1 MQTHDE
7 AIAAMS
13 DVGKWQNAN
22 CETCGGPVRWRWT
35 NLRAVADTGDERVA
49 GKEIEHIKH
58 RLPYC
63 KPLGETEIHIWTQ
76 GDPAAGIDG
85 NSAMLCIDLDMTRED
100 REAFRRRLAEFF
112 AETWDMGGVR
122 VMFEEEA
129 YEAGPEEQV

>member
-49 GKEIEHIKH
+49 GKEVEHTS
-58 RLPYC
+58 
-63 KPLGETEIHIWTQ
+63 TEAVATLTRRVEELEGAMAWARESARKNNPKNVVEIV
-76 GDPAAGIDG
+76 DAALAAKE
-85 NSAMLCIDLDMTRED
+85 SAN
-100 REAFRRRLAEFF
+100 
-112 AETWDMGGVR
+112 V
-122 VMFEEEA
+122 
-129 YEAGPEEQV
+129 